1 MRIFHFRASIVT
13 TRLNTLYPQFI
24 GTFPIS
30 TIFTVSAVFS
40 SSPVLTVNTIFS
52 VGTILS
58 VNAILTI
65 GTILTVNAILTIG
78 TIFTVNAIFTICTN
92 TGIFPINIPVPIG
105 TDYYLWRSSIFTYR
119 SLSGIFSIDYPISIF
134 SNCNSRCCSCNS
146 FFTSGRF
153 SCIYSINQPITIIP
167 DRNYRWNSIFSILSI
182 PTLST
187 YSGILIANPPIHII
201 TNMRCLPILATRSC
215 QIIPK
220 ISKIILRYRPHTSRA
235 VRIIQSTSSYFFLPQ
250 FKSTFSIQTVLTF

>member
-58 VNAILTI
+58 VNAILT
-65 GTILTVNAILTIG
+65 LAPSLPLMPSLPL
-78 TIFTVNAIFTICTN
+78 A
-92 TGIFPINIPVPIG
+92 PSLPLMPSLPYARIPVSFPLIYQFPLVS
-105 TDYYLWRSSIFTYR
+105 DYYLWRSSIFTYR

-187 YSGILIANPPIHII
+187 YSGILIANS
-201 TNMRCLPILATRSC
+201 TNSYYYQYEVFA
-215 QIIPK
+215 
-220 ISKIILRYRPHTSRA
+220 HSRH
-235 VRIIQSTSSYFFLPQ
+235 SLLSDNTKNL
-250 FKSTFSIQTVLTF
+250 

>member
-24 GTFPIS
+24 GTFPVS

-58 VNAILTI
+58 I

-78 TIFTVNAIFTICTN
+78 TIFTICTN

-201 TNMRCLPILATRSC
+201 SNMRCLPILATRSC

-220 ISKIILRYRPHTSRA
+220 ISKIILGYRPHTSRA

>member
-24 GTFPIS
+24 GTFPVS

-58 VNAILTI
+58 VNAILSV

-78 TIFTVNAIFTICTN
+78 TIFTICTN

-105 TDYYLWRSSIFTYR
+105 TDYYLWRSSSI
-119 SLSGIFSIDYPISIF
+119 SL
-134 SNCNSRCCSCNS
+134 
-146 FFTSGRF
+146 
-153 SCIYSINQPITIIP
+153 
-167 DRNYRWNSIFSILSI
+167 
-182 PTLST
+182 
-187 YSGILIANPPIHII
+187 A
-201 TNMRCLPILATRSC
+201 
-215 QIIPK
+215 
-220 ISKIILRYRPHTSRA
+220 A
-235 VRIIQSTSSYFFLPQ
+235 VRFPVCSMIFQLTVSS
-250 FKSTFSIQTVLTF
+250 VLYRK

>member
-134 SNCNSRCCSCNS
+134 SNCNSSVVPATPS
-146 FFTSGRF
+146 SPLEGFPVSTP
-153 SCIYSINQPITIIP
+153 SINQLPLSPIVTTGGTASSP
-167 DRNYRWNSIFSILSI
+167 FCPS
-182 PTLST
+182 
-187 YSGILIANPPIHII
+187 
-201 TNMRCLPILATRSC
+201 LP
-215 QIIPK
+215 
-220 ISKIILRYRPHTSRA
+220 
-235 VRIIQSTSSYFFLPQ
+235 
-250 FKSTFSIQTVLTF
+250 